1 MGVPFCPNWK
11 AKKFLKNSW
20 ISCVI
25 VCFKDKL
32 MQCRKLMMNI
42 KAFVSKR
49 TTSKKKYKKNTV
61 FPLPNNLIIPTDPQK
76 REKMKKICKRQKFK
90 NLFFIPVF
98 SSLFCIMTKKK
109 DKEKEKNATNSI
121 KR

>member
-1 MGVPFCPNWK
+1 MQKINDEHKSFCL
-11 AKKFLKNSW
+11 KKN
-20 ISCVI
+20 
-25 VCFKDKL
+25 
-32 MQCRKLMMNI
+32 NI
-42 KAFVSKR
+42 
-49 TTSKKKYKKNTV
+49 KKKYKKNTV

-90 NLFFIPVF
+90 NLFFHSCF